1 MIPDTF
7 IFNDPSTASNQ
18 IWLTFDYKQKGQ
30 SVRKEDFSI
39 NDVLEQLLR
48 KDSLLSSVTQQ
59 HQQADYN

>member
-1 MIPDTF
+1 MILDTF

-18 IWLTFDYKQKGQ
+18 IWLAFDHKQKGQ
-30 SVRKEDFSI
+30 IMRKEDFSI

-48 KDSLLSSVTQQ
+48 KDSLLSTVTQQ